1 MDIEAVLLVHQ
12 KRIVL
17 VLNIWRLWDL
27 DVGFEDVIKVQS
39 DGADVER
46 PNEAHGEE
54 AVGPLAKQVHALI
67 LFEDV
72 LVAL

>member
-54 AVGPLAKQVHALI
+54 AVGPLAKQVHAFI